1 MKLTLMLNSNANTI
15 EEKVGVVISFVGKM
29 TPLLL
34 IWRRKRIVI
43 KKVNLFLKKKIG
55 KNVLYYFFVSDA
67 DGNGY
72 KLCFNLSKMEWILD
86 EVTF

>member
-1 MKLTLMLNSNANTI
+1 MLNSNANTI

-67 DGNGY
+67 DSNGY